1 MKINNVEFNAELE
14 EILNEL
20 QRELHTNQIPL
31 LNKMKGT
38 TSDIMVTCPYHSLG
52 QEKRPSAGI
61 RRDDGMFHCF
71 ACGEVH
77 SLPDVISYCFG
88 KDDSGLFGWKWLL
101 NKFGTVGIEERKD
114 VDLDYSRNSSS
125 RGVGFR
131 DDGSNSDIVY
141 VSDEELDSYRYIHP
155 YMYERGLTD
164 EVIEIFDIGY
174 DVSTQSITFPVK
186 DVHGNCLFIAR
197 RSVKNKW
204 FNYPKGVEKPLYGLY
219 ELYSLYI
226 DGFFVNQ
233 IPNDEVIVC
242 ESMLDALSF
251 WTVGKCAVALNGLGN
266 ELQFKQLRELPCR
279 KIILAT
285 DMDERGLS
293 ARKRIR
299 FNLQN
304 KKIVTEYYFPNGKK
318 DANECTAEELRALV
332 DVL

>member
-20 QRELHTNQIPL
+20 QRELHINQIPL

-77 SLPDVISYCFG
+77 SLPEVISHCFG

-101 NKFGTVGIEERKD
+101 NKFGTVGVEERKD
-114 VDLDYSRNSSS
+114 VVLDFNRYMGNTDISGIRNKEF
-125 RGVGFR
+125 GGY
-131 DDGSNSDIVY
+131 ITE
-141 VSDEELDSYRYIHP
+141 EELDSYRYIHP

-174 DVSTQSITFPVK
+174 DASTQSITFPVK